1 MSILTSPSSN
11 LNTMMNNY
19 LGIEELKRS
28 DWYRDTIRTPRQN
41 AYSAVRADKLASLPE
56 ELKKACDDRA
66 GLYISQDD
74 LEEFLD
80 LIVNVIQ
87 PHAVNLIK
95 DRIPAFQ
102 AAGDRELGKEVGLR
116 ICYSSPGTLGTT
128 FNMESGADY
137 RYKVEFYANNFEN
150 GRDEEHNITLNLD
163 DKIYREGLACGVLH
177 EDVHVFMNDFT
188 RLGMQIDPGV
198 EGDIV
203 YDDDGNYSIQ
213 YNIGLL
219 ISCIWL

>member
-1 MSILTSPSSN
+1 MSYLTSPSSN
-11 LNTMMNNY
+11 INTMMNNY
-19 LGIEELKRS
+19 LGIEELKSS
-28 DWYRDTIRTPRQN
+28 DWYRNTIRTPRQN

-95 DRIPAFQ
+95 DRIPTFQ

-128 FNMESGADY
+128 FNMESGADN

-150 GRDEEHNITLNLD
+150 VCRNRIL
-163 DKIYREGLACGVLH
+163 Y
-177 EDVHVFMNDFT
+177 
-188 RLGMQIDPGV
+188 
-198 EGDIV
+198 
-203 YDDDGNYSIQ
+203 
-213 YNIGLL
+213 
-219 ISCIWL
+219 